1 MRHCT
6 IAIGTSLF
14 LLLLTGCAPEST
26 DSSAEK
32 SVQGVTDDEILF
44 GSHTDLTGPIAFYG
58 ADSING
64 ARMRFEEAN
73 EKGGVHGR
81 QIRFVVEDTRY
92 EVPNTIRAVDK
103 LINLDKIFAMYLA
116 LGTPNNLAVMDDL
129 FDAGI
134 PNLFPITGSVQM
146 AEPYMKL
153 QFTQRGIY
161 YYEMVAALKYFVEE
175 RGRTTPCVAHVD
187 NDFGKETLDA
197 AKDQASEMGL
207 SIAAVTAHKSTETEF
222 TASVLRLRDAGC
234 DLVLMGTVAIDTIG
248 ILTIAKEIGWE
259 DVDFVGT
266 NAGAPS
272 AIAELESGAGEGYF
286 AFNHTLRVYPDTET
300 NQEAVDWFNRYTE
313 TYGHEPDA
321 TGMEGYRGADLIVI
335 ALEKAGRELT
345 REKFVEGLES
355 IGEYTDIFGNT
366 LHFSPENH
374 NGVKQTVLAV
384 IENGRWVPSNES
396 ISIN

>member
-1 MRHCT
+1 MRKSALA
-6 IAIGTSLF
+6 IATTLVM
-14 LLLLTGCAPEST
+14 LLIVGCAPQST
-26 DSSAEK
+26 SSSTGK

-58 ADSING
+58 ADSVNG

-81 QIRFVVEDTRY
+81 EIRFVVEDTRY

-153 QFTQRGIY
+153 MFTQRGIY
-161 YYEMVAALKYFVEE
+161 YYEIRAALRYFVENK
-175 RGRTTPCVAHVD
+175 GRSTPCVAHVD
-187 NDFGKETLDA
+187 NDFGKEILDGA
-197 AKDQASEMGL
+197 EDQAAEMEL
-207 SIAAVTAHKSTETEF
+207 EIAAVTAHKSTETEF

-234 DLVLMGTVAIDTIG
+234 DLVLMGTVATDTIG

-259 DVDFVGT
+259 DVDFVGS

-272 AIAELESGAGEGYF
+272 VIAELESGVGEGYY
-286 AFNHTLRVYPDTET
+286 AFIHSLRIYPDTET

-313 TYGHEPDA
+313 IYGHEPDV

-335 ALEKAGRELT
+335 ALEKAGRDLT
-345 REKFVEGLES
+345 REKFVEALES
-355 IGEYTDIFGNT
+355 IGEYKDIFGYT

-374 NGVKQTVLAV
+374 NGVKESVLGV
-384 IENGRWVPSNES
+384 IENGRWVASDES
-396 ISIN
+396 ILIN

>member
-1 MRHCT
+1 MRKSLLA
-6 IAIGTSLF
+6 IATSLVV
-14 LLLLTGCAPEST
+14 LLIVGCAPQAT
-26 DSSAEK
+26 DSSGGA
-32 SVQGVTDDEILF
+32 SVQGVTDDEVLF

-81 QIRFVVEDTRY
+81 KIRFVVEDTRY

-103 LINLDKIFAMYLA
+103 LVNLDKIFAMYLA

-153 QFTQRGIY
+153 MFTQRGIY
-161 YYEMVAALKYFVEE
+161 YYETRAALKYFVEKK
-175 RGRTTPCVAHVD
+175 GRSVPCVAHVD
-187 NDFGKETLDA
+187 NDFGKEILDGTE
-197 AKDQASEMGL
+197 DQAAEMDL
-207 SIAAVTAHKSTETEF
+207 KIAAVTAHKSTETEF

-234 DLVLMGTVAIDTIG
+234 DLVLMGTVATDTIG

-272 AIAELESGAGEGYF
+272 VIAELESGAGEGYY
-286 AFNHTLRVYPDTET
+286 AFIHSLRIYPDTET

-313 TYGHEPDA
+313 TYGHEPDV

-335 ALEKAGRELT
+335 ALEKAGRDLT
-345 REKFVEGLES
+345 REKFVEALES
-355 IGEYTDIFGNT
+355 IGEYKDIFGYT

-374 NGVKQTVLAV
+374 NGAKEAVLGV
-384 IENGRWVPSNES
+384 IENGRWVASDES